1 MVKDIHSR
9 TNISEP
15 NFPFLESI
23 FLSFKEFVT
32 IIIQFQFW
40 SSLINVQKIFD
51 REIGSKKNSS
61 KIFTNSD
68 RTMYPNIP
76 YTLQA
81 TNGK

>member
-1 MVKDIHSR
+1 MTTFTVKDIHSR

-32 IIIQFQFW
+32 IIIPFQFW

-51 REIGSKKNSS
+51 REIGSKKNS
-61 KIFTNSD
+61 D